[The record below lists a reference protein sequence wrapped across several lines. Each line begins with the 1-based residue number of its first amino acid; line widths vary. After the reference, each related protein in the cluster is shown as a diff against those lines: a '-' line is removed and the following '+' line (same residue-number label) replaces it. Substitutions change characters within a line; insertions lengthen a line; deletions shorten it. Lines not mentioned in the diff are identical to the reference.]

1 MRGTEVAL
9 PSNGAMATGA
19 ALLAADALNQMG
31 PVYIADSI
39 RKTRRKK
46 VRGLAFLFGEF
57 TNSFSA
63 PFAEE

>member
-46 VRGLAFLFGEF
+46 VRG
-57 TNSFSA
+57 
-63 PFAEE
+63 